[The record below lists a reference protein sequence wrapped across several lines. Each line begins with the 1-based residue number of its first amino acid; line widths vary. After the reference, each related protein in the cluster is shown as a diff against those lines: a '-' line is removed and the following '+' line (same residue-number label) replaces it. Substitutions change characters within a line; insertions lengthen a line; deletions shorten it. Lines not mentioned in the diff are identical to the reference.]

1 MDSLGLADLFGPI
14 LKVAGLPLL
23 GLFVMGF
30 WKGNKWHAA
39 AGLGFFIMNTV
50 ALVSLEL
57 SSAPVTMEE
66 QITACND
73 ASHMRWHL
81 VGHINTLVALTL
93 VSWTVPGPWPE
104 LSQPLVLFPGIEVQ
118 LV

>member
-1 MDSLGLADLFGPI
+1 MESAGLTGLFGPI
-14 LKVAGLPLL
+14 LKVAGFPLL

-30 WKGNKWHAA
+30 RKGNMWHAA

-50 ALVSLEL
+50 ALVNLKL
-57 SSAPVTMEE
+57 TSAPMTMED
-66 QITACND
+66 QITACSD

-81 VGHINTLVALTL
+81 VGHINTLLALTL